1 MTRADHVQV
10 LIAGGGP
17 SGMVL
22 AFALASKGISVRV
35 LEGAATCL
43 EDMRASTFH
52 PPTLEMMDKLGL
64 LSILQEQG
72 LKAPSYT
79 YHNRATEKSFSLNLG
94 ELSDVTQFPYRL
106 QCEQFKLTRLVT
118 ERLSAMPNA
127 DVEFSR
133 RLVHFV
139 QDENSVTATAEGA
152 FDLKTYTADYLVGA
166 DGANSMV
173 RKWLGIEFDGF
184 TYPES
189 FLTLSTAYPIE
200 KHLPWL
206 SDVNYVADPPNWCVL
221 LRVPGLWR
229 ILLPQADD
237 ANSAEVL
244 SDARKDKV
252 FRELLGPDAPIIQ
265 TEHRTVYRVHQRV
278 AKSFREGRVILAGD
292 AAHLNN
298 PLGGFGMNSGIHDAW
313 SLSQKLQ
320 AILLEGADPDEQL
333 GRYDRQRRT
342 VTNSFVQ
349 TQTIANKK
357 AMSENFA
364 DREAY
369 LEKLVG
375 DGAARREYLLT
386 QSMFQSLAHEASI
399 L

>member
-1 MTRADHVQV
+1 MSGIEHVQV

-22 AFALASKGISVRV
+22 AYALATKGISVRV
-35 LEGAATCL
+35 LEAAATCL

-52 PPTLEMMDKLGL
+52 PPTLEMMDELGL
-64 LSILQEQG
+64 LPVLEEQG
-72 LKAPSYT
+72 LKAPTYT
-79 YHNRATEKSFSLNLG
+79 YHNRQTGKSFSLSVSELG
-94 ELSDVTQFPYRL
+94 DVTQFPYRL
-106 QCEQFKLTRLVT
+106 QCEQFKLTRLVA
-118 ERLSAMPNA
+118 ERLAAMPNA
-127 DVEFSR
+127 EVEFSR
-133 RLVHFV
+133 RMVHLV
-139 QDENSVTATAEGA
+139 QDEGGVTATAEGP
-152 FDLKTYTADYLVGA
+152 FDLKTYRAEYLVGA

-173 RKWLGIEFDGF
+173 RKWLGVEFDGF

-206 SDVNYVADPPNWCVL
+206 SDVNYVADPPGWCVL

-229 ILLPQADD
+229 ILLPQVDD
-237 ANSAEVL
+237 ASSADVL

-252 FRELLGPDAPIIQ
+252 FRDLLGPDAPEIQ

-278 AKSFREGRVILAGD
+278 AKSFRDGRVVLAGD

-313 SLSQKLQ
+313 SLSKKLE
-320 AILLEGADPDEQL
+320 AILLQGGDPDEL
-333 GRYDRQRRT
+333 LDRYDRQRRT

-364 DREAY
+364 DREAH
-369 LEKLVG
+369 LEMLAG
-375 DGAARREYLLT
+375 DKEARRDYLLT
-386 QSMFQSLAHEASI
+386 QSMFNSLAHEASI
-399 L
+399 P

>member
-1 MTRADHVQV
+1 MSRVDHVQV

-52 PPTLEMMDKLGL
+52 PPTLEMMDELGL
-64 LSILQEQG
+64 LPILEEQG
-72 LKAPSYT
+72 LKAPTYT
-79 YHNRATEKSFSLNLG
+79 YHNRSTGKSFSLSLSELG
-94 ELSDVTQFPYRL
+94 DVTQFPYRL

-118 ERLSAMPNA
+118 ERLAAMPNA

-133 RLVHFV
+133 RLVHLV
-139 QDENSVTATAEGA
+139 QDEDGVTATAEGP

-237 ANSAEVL
+237 ASSADVL

-252 FRELLGPDAPIIQ
+252 FRDLLGPDAPMIQ

-313 SLSQKLQ
+313 SLAQKLV
-320 AILLEGADPDEQL
+320 AILLEGADADEQL

-369 LEKLVG
+369 LEKLAG
-375 DGAARREYLLT
+375 DDVARREYLLT
-386 QSMFQSLAHEASI
+386 QSMFHSLAHEASI

>member
-1 MTRADHVQV
+1 MNRADHVQV

-52 PPTLEMMDKLGL
+52 PPTLEMMDELGL
-64 LSILQEQG
+64 LPILEEQG

-79 YHNRATEKSFSLNLG
+79 YHNRSTGKSFSLSLNELG
-94 ELSDVTQFPYRL
+94 DVTQFPYRL
-106 QCEQFKLTRLVT
+106 QCEQFKLTRLVA
-118 ERLSAMPNA
+118 ERLAAMPNA
-127 DVEFSR
+127 EVEFSR
-133 RLVHFV
+133 RLVHMV
-139 QDENSVTATAEGA
+139 QDEGGVSATAEGP
-152 FDLKTYTADYLVGA
+152 FDLKSYTADYLVGA

-173 RKWLGIEFDGF
+173 RKWLGVEFDGF

-237 ANSAEVL
+237 ASSADVL

-252 FRELLGPDAPIIQ
+252 FRDLLGPDAPIIT

-320 AILLEGADPDEQL
+320 AILLQGADPDEQL

-369 LEKLVG
+369 LEKLAG
-375 DGAARREYLLT
+375 DDVARREYLLT
-386 QSMFQSLAHEASI
+386 QSMFHSLAHEASI